1 MSNPLQKVFNFTY
14 PHPAETGRIPAEI
27 RKIMNRMIKQ
37 SGLSREQIADYM
49 NGLLGRRL
57 VSAAQINT
65 WTRDASPRHIPLQFM
80 FAFELACGGTGLT
93 EFMCTVHGG
102 RFVCGDELDALTLGQ
117 IQAQKSELVEKER
130 QIKKRLA
137 R

>member
-1 MSNPLQKVFNFTY
+1 MSKPLQKVFNFTY
-14 PHPAETGRIPAEI
+14 PHPAETGCIPAEI

-37 SGLSREQIADYM
+37 SGLSREQTADYM

-65 WTRDASPRHIPLQFM
+65 WTRESSPRHIPLQFM
-80 FAFELACGGTGLT
+80 FAFELACRSTGLT
-93 EFMCTVHGG
+93 EFMCAVHGG
-102 RFVCGDELDALTLGQ
+102 RFVCGAELDALTLGQ
-117 IQAQKSELVEKER
+117 IQAQKSKLADQER
-130 QIKKRLA
+130 KLKKRLA